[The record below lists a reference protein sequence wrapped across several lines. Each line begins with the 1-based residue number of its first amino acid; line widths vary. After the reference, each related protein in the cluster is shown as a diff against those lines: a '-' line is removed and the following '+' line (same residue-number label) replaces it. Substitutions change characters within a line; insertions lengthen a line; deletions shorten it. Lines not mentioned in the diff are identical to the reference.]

1 MKIRTTTIF
10 VVLTVFVVMLSFSS
24 CDNVSNIIELSKSQ
38 EDDLGEHLTIG
49 VVLPLSG
56 RLISTFGEPVQK
68 GLDLALN
75 EINEGQLA
83 GTNLAFIVE
92 DSGST
97 VEGAVSAYNKLIHE
111 AGVSIVL
118 GPSTSSMTKETF
130 PIAQENQVV
139 AISPTSA
146 SRGLSAIGDY
156 VFRIALTTD
165 KLIPSGIA
173 VTHAKLAYENVA
185 TLYDVDDEFSRD
197 GDAAVQEALA
207 DLNANVNVLITET
220 FNSGDTDFTE
230 QLTRI
235 KALNPDVIFLSSL
248 SQEKPPILI
257 QAQELGITAQF
268 IIRTFTEDNV
278 AAAAEAAEGVITFV
292 GWGKSVDTQ
301 INQEFIKNY
310 SDAYGMPPN
319 NYVARAYTALHVLA
333 EGIKN
338 AASHTPKDIKDA
350 LAKISGFETVFGTF
364 SFDEFGDAVYEPKIL
379 IVKNGTLELFE

>member
-38 EDDLGEHLTIG
+38 EDDSGEQLTIG

-56 RLISTFGEPVQK
+56 RYISTFGEPVQN

-75 EINEGQLA
+75 EINAGQLA
-83 GTNLAFIVE
+83 GTTLAFIVE

-130 PIAQENQVV
+130 PIAQENEIV

-173 VTHAKLAYENVA
+173 ATHAKLAYENAA
-185 TLYDVDDEFSRD
+185 TLYDIDDEFSRD

-207 DLNANVNVLITET
+207 DLNVNVLTTET

-278 AAAAEAAEGVITFV
+278 AAAGEAAENVITFV

-301 INQEFIKNY
+301 INQAFIKNY

-338 AASHTPKDIKDA
+338 AASHTPKDIRDA
-350 LAKISGFETVFGTF
+350 LAQISGFETVFGTF
-364 SFDEFGDAVYEPKIL
+364 SFDEVGDAVYEPKIL

>member
-38 EDDLGEHLTIG
+38 EDDSGEQLTIG

-56 RLISTFGEPVQK
+56 RYISTFGEPVQN

-75 EINEGQLA
+75 EINAGQLA
-83 GTNLAFIVE
+83 GTTLAFIVE

-130 PIAQENQVV
+130 PIAQENEIV

-173 VTHAKLAYENVA
+173 ATHAKLPYENAA
-185 TLYDVDDEFSRD
+185 TLYDIDDEFSRD

-207 DLNANVNVLITET
+207 DLNVNVLTTET

-278 AAAAEAAEGVITFV
+278 AAAGEAAENVITFV

-301 INQEFIKNY
+301 INQAFIKNY

-338 AASHTPKDIKDA
+338 AASHTPKDIRDA
-350 LAKISGFETVFGTF
+350 LAEISGFETVFGTF
-364 SFDEFGDAVYEPKIL
+364 SFDEVGDAVYEPKIL

>member
-24 CDNVSNIIELSKSQ
+24 CDNVSNIIKLSKSQ
-38 EDDLGEHLTIG
+38 EDDSGEHLTIG

-68 GLDLALN
+68 GLNLALN

-83 GTNLAFIVE
+83 GTTLKFIVE

-111 AGVSIVL
+111 VSVPIVM
-118 GPSTSSMTKETF
+118 GPSTSSMTKATF
-130 PIAQENQVV
+130 PIAQENQIV

-165 KLIPSGIA
+165 KLIPNGIA
-173 VTHAKLAYENVA
+173 ATHAKLAYKNAA
-185 TLYDVDDEFSRD
+185 TLYDIDEVFSRD

-207 DLNANVNVLITET
+207 DLNVDVLTTET

-278 AAAAEAAEGVITFV
+278 KTAGEAAEGVITFV

-301 INQEFIKNY
+301 INQEFIMNY
-310 SDAYGMPPN
+310 SDAYDMSPN

-333 EGIKN
+333 EGIKK
-338 AASHTPKDIKDA
+338 AESHTPKDIRDA
-350 LAKISGFETVFGTF
+350 LAQISGFETVLGTF
-364 SFDEFGDAVYEPKIL
+364 SFDEVGDAVYEPKIL
-379 IVKNGTLELFE
+379 IVKNGKLELYE

>member
-10 VVLTVFVVMLSFSS
+10 AVLIVFVVVLSFSS

-38 EDDLGEHLTIG
+38 EGDSGEHLTIG

-56 RLISTFGEPVQK
+56 RHISTFGEPIQK

-75 EINEGQLA
+75 EINEGQFA
-83 GTNLAFIVE
+83 GTNLALIVE

-111 AGVSIVL
+111 VGVSIVI

-130 PIAQENQVV
+130 PIAQENQIV

-146 SRGLSAIGDY
+146 ARGLSAIGDY

-165 KLIPSGIA
+165 KLVPNGIA
-173 VTHAKLAYENVA
+173 ATHAKLTYENVA
-185 TLYDVDDEFSRD
+185 TLYDEDDEFSRD
-197 GDAAVQEALA
+197 GDAAVQETLD
-207 DLNANVNVLITET
+207 DLNVNALITET
-220 FNSGDTDFTE
+220 FKSGDTDFTE
-230 QLTRI
+230 QLTNI
-235 KALNPDVIFLSSL
+235 KALNPDAIFLSSL
-248 SQEKPPILI
+248 SQEKPLILI

-278 AAAAEAAEGVITFV
+278 AAAGEAAEGVITFV

-301 INQEFIKNY
+301 INQAFIKNY
-310 SDAYGMPPN
+310 IDGYGMPPN
-319 NYVARAYTALHVLA
+319 NYAARAYTTLHVLA

-338 AASHTPKDIKDA
+338 AASHTPKDIRDA
-350 LAKISGFETVFGTF
+350 LAQINGFETVFGTF
-364 SFDEFGDAVYEPKIL
+364 SFDEVGDAVYEPKIL
-379 IVKNGTLELFE
+379 IVKNGKLELYE

>member
-38 EDDLGEHLTIG
+38 EDDSVELMTIG

-56 RLISTFGEPVQK
+56 RLISTFGEPVQN

-130 PIAQENQVV
+130 PIAQENEIV

-173 VTHAKLAYENVA
+173 ATHAKLAYENVA
-185 TLYDVDDEFSRD
+185 TLYDIDDEFSRD
-197 GDAAVQEALA
+197 GDAAVQETLA
-207 DLNANVNVLITET
+207 DLNVNVLTTET

-235 KALNPDVIFLSSL
+235 KALNPEVIFLSSL

-278 AAAAEAAEGVITFV
+278 AAAGEAAEGVITFV

-301 INQEFIKNY
+301 INQAFIKNY
-310 SDAYGMPPN
+310 SDAYGIPPN

-333 EGIKN
+333 EGIKS
-338 AASHTPKDIKDA
+338 AASHTPKDIRDA
-350 LAKISGFETVFGTF
+350 LAEISGFETVFGTF
-364 SFDEFGDAVYEPKIL
+364 SFDEVGDAVYDPKIL
-379 IVKNGTLELFE
+379 IVNNGKLELYE

>member
-10 VVLTVFVVMLSFSS
+10 VVLTVFIVMLSFSS

-38 EDDLGEHLTIG
+38 EDDSSEQLTIG

-56 RLISTFGEPVQK
+56 RYISTFGEPVK
-68 GLDLALN
+68 NGLDLALN
-75 EINEGQLA
+75 EINAGQLA
-83 GTNLAFIVE
+83 GTTLAFIVE

-118 GPSTSSMTKETF
+118 GPSTSSMTKATF
-130 PIAQENQVV
+130 PIAQENQIV

-165 KLIPSGIA
+165 KLIPNGIA
-173 VTHAKLAYENVA
+173 ATHAKLAYENAA
-185 TLYDVDDEFSRD
+185 TLYDIDDEFSRD

-207 DLNANVNVLITET
+207 GLNVDVLTTET

-278 AAAAEAAEGVITFV
+278 AAAGEAAENVITFV

-350 LAKISGFETVFGTF
+350 LAEISGFETVFGTF
-364 SFDEFGDAVYEPKIL
+364 SFDEVGDAVYEPKIL
-379 IVKNGTLELFE
+379 IVKNGKLELYD

>member
-38 EDDLGEHLTIG
+38 EDDSGEQLTIG
-49 VVLPLSG
+49 VVLSLTGRQISG
-56 RLISTFGEPVQK
+56 GAIQR
-68 GLDLALN
+68 GLNLALN

-92 DSGST
+92 DSGGT

-111 AGVSIVL
+111 DGVSIVL

-130 PIAQENQVV
+130 PIAQENEIV

-173 VTHAKLAYENVA
+173 ATHAKLAYENAA
-185 TLYDVDDEFSRD
+185 TLYDIDDEFSRD

-207 DLNANVNVLITET
+207 DLNVNVIITET
-220 FNSGDTDFTE
+220 FKHDDTDFTE

-235 KALNPDVIFLSSL
+235 KALNPDVIFLSS
-248 SQEKPPILI
+248 QAPEKPRILI
-257 QAQELGITAQF
+257 EAQELGITAQF

-278 AAAAEAAEGVITFV
+278 ADSGEAAEGVITFV

-310 SDAYGMPPN
+310 SDAYEMPPN
-319 NYVARAYTALHVLA
+319 NFAARSYTALYVLA
-333 EGIKN
+333 EGIRN
-338 AASHTPKDIKDA
+338 AASHAPNDIRDA
-350 LAKISGFETVFGTF
+350 LAQISGFETVFGTF
-364 SFDEFGDAVYEPKIL
+364 SFDEVGDAVYEPKIL

>member
-24 CDNVSNIIELSKSQ
+24 CDNISNIIELSKSQ
-38 EDDLGEHLTIG
+38 EDDSGEQLTIG

-56 RLISTFGEPVQK
+56 RYISTFGEPIQN

-75 EINEGQLA
+75 EINAGQLA

-118 GPSTSSMTKETF
+118 GPSTSSMTKATF
-130 PIAQENQVV
+130 PIAQENQIV

-165 KLIPSGIA
+165 KLIPNGIA
-173 VTHAKLAYENVA
+173 ATHAKLAYENAA
-185 TLYDVDDEFSRD
+185 TLYDIDDEFSRD
-197 GDAAVQEALA
+197 GDAAVQETLV
-207 DLNANVNVLITET
+207 DLNVNVLTTET

-278 AAAAEAAEGVITFV
+278 AAAGEAAENVITFV

-301 INQEFIKNY
+301 INQAFIKNY

-338 AASHTPKDIKDA
+338 AASHTSKDIRDA
-350 LAKISGFETVFGTF
+350 LAQISGFETVFGTF
-364 SFDEFGDAVYEPKIL
+364 SFDEVGDAVYEPKIL

>member
-10 VVLTVFVVMLSFSS
+10 VVLTAFVVMLSFFS

-38 EDDLGEHLTIG
+38 EDDSVELMTIG

-56 RLISTFGEPVQK
+56 RLISTFGEPVQN

-130 PIAQENQVV
+130 PIAQENEIV

-173 VTHAKLAYENVA
+173 ATHAKLAYENVA
-185 TLYDVDDEFSRD
+185 TLYDIDDEFSRD
-197 GDAAVQEALA
+197 GDAAVQETLA
-207 DLNANVNVLITET
+207 DLNVNVLTTET

-235 KALNPDVIFLSSL
+235 KALNPEVIFLSSL

-278 AAAAEAAEGVITFV
+278 AAAGEAAENVITFV
-292 GWGKSVDTQ
+292 GWGKSVNTQ
-301 INQEFIKNY
+301 INQAFIKNY

-338 AASHTPKDIKDA
+338 AASHTPKDIRDA
-350 LAKISGFETVFGTF
+350 LAEISGFETVFGTF
-364 SFDEFGDAVYEPKIL
+364 SFDEVGDAVYDPKIL
-379 IVKNGTLELFE
+379 IVNNGKLELYE